1 MEGKDADA
9 RSDIF
14 ALGAVV
20 FEMVTGTKAFPG
32 FSAAS
37 VIGAILER
45 QPASLSSLQPHTP
58 RTLDRLVTTC
68 LAKRPDDRWQHAG
81 DLRRELTWIVEA
93 NASLDEAVTASRRST
108 RERVAW
114 LTASLIAVAITAA
127 ISTWW
132 FTPTP
137 EEPLPVARLFAD
149 VTPAESLGATRGN
162 RIAWSPDGT
171 RLVFVGRDG
180 SVDQLYIRS
189 VDRLEATP
197 LVGTQVQVGRMRI
210 DTPFWSADGQW
221 IGFWSG
227 PSGNAAVG
235 EMKKVSLGGGPPVP
249 VCSTTALFG
258 ASWGDDNTIVFASGA
273 QSGLSKVGA
282 NGGTPIALTTVDFAS
297 GDTSHRLPHVLP
309 GSRVVLYTVQK
320 GTYNW
325 TDTRVVARSL
335 LTDEQHVIAEGA
347 ADARYVPS
355 GHVIYVRQGT
365 LIGVPFDVNTLA
377 VTGGPIGIV
386 DGVRQDADG
395 GTFNET
401 GAADFAVSS
410 TGTLAYVAGSFR
422 SATSGLE
429 WIDRGGHS
437 QSIPVPEREFVA
449 PRLSPSGNELTFFGN
464 VAEPGS
470 LDIRPPGR
478 QGDPF

>member
-1 MEGKDADA
+1 MGEVYRAKDTRLDRTVAIKVLLATRVSDPEFRERLEGEARAISQLDHPHICALYDVGEHEGAAFLVMQYLEGETLEQRLSIGKLPLNEALTFAAEIAGALDAAHRAGIVHRDLKPGNIMLTNSGARLLDFGLAKWSPVIVAEGGSASRFTAKTNLTGAGTILGTLQYMSPEVLEGKDADA

-32 FSAAS
+32 SSPAS

-45 QPASLSSLQPHTP
+45 QPASLTSLQPHTP

-108 RERVAW
+108 RERLVW

-149 VTPAESLGATRGN
+149 VTAAESLGATRGN

-171 RLVFVGRDG
+171 RLVFVGRNG

-189 VDRLEATP
+189 VDRLEAAP

-235 EMKKVSLGGGPPVP
+235 ELKKVPLGGGPPVLL
-249 VCSTTALFG
+249 CST
-258 ASWGDDNTIVFASGA
+258 
-273 QSGLSKVGA
+273 
-282 NGGTPIALTTVDFAS
+282 
-297 GDTSHRLPHVLP
+297 
-309 GSRVVLYTVQK
+309 
-320 GTYNW
+320 
-325 TDTRVVARSL
+325 
-335 LTDEQHVIAEGA
+335 
-347 ADARYVPS
+347 
-355 GHVIYVRQGT
+355 
-365 LIGVPFDVNTLA
+365 
-377 VTGGPIGIV
+377 
-386 DGVRQDADG
+386 DGVVRGKLGRRQHDRVCERGAKWIVQSWRERWHPG
-395 GTFNET
+395 RFN
-401 GAADFAVSS
+401 DCRFRQRRYQSS
-410 TGTLAYVAGSFR
+410 S
-422 SATSGLE
+422 
-429 WIDRGGHS
+429 
-437 QSIPVPEREFVA
+437 A
-449 PRLSPSGNELTFFGN
+449 PRP
-464 VAEPGS
+464 A
-470 LDIRPPGR
+470 R
-478 QGDPF
+478 